1 MRGRDKFRKYKPA
14 LDKVSMIYGHLPA
27 KVRSSLMIHTRNVKG
42 LPGMANR
49 YALVKSLSPMCGD
62 NVSIHESFY
71 FTDLKKITF
80 GSNVSIQPMCS
91 FIGPGWIKIGN
102 DVSIAHGVSFI
113 SGEHN
118 FDSLEENIK
127 DQGVEEKD
135 ITIGDNVWIGAKAT
149 ILGGVTIGA
158 GSIIAAGSV
167 VTKDVEPFSV
177 VAGVPAK
184 VIRRRS

>member
-71 FTDLKKITF
+71 FTDLKKNNF
-80 GSNVSIQPMCS
+80 RFECKYSANVL
-91 FIGPGWIKIGN
+91 
-102 DVSIAHGVSFI
+102 VYR
-113 SGEHN
+113 
-118 FDSLEENIK
+118 
-127 DQGVEEKD
+127 
-135 ITIGDNVWIGAKAT
+135 
-149 ILGGVTIGA
+149 A
-158 GSIIAAGSV
+158 GLD
-167 VTKDVEPFSV
+167 KN
-177 VAGVPAK
+177 
-184 VIRRRS
+184 RQ